1 MNVSVNVTVGGHQVA
16 DFLPLNVTGSDSVS
30 GCFASDIQPVERAIV
45 SAASE
50 GDFRAA
56 AALQDLLFVVK
67 PKPLLSVEDCA
78 PTDPDEAAA
87 FFVENGF
94 VCIQQLFSAPDLQR
108 IQAAWQRAQ
117 EPARA
122 MWAQAKSMGK
132 GASGLYWE
140 NQKEI
145 GEALPGFPHGRLFFD
160 IPVEQCFF
168 AEAEQ
173 GDGDPILLDLIDPP
187 KLVAVLHRIIGED
200 VVLCGMQP
208 RTVPP
213 EQEGGY
219 TSWHSDSHAGVGW
232 EQEQIGHGIAKRTV
246 KAFICE
252 RAHCTALPSMLWC
265 FVPHGERLS
274 VLAGLY

>member
-1 MNVSVNVTVGGHQVA
+1 MYSRPSSRRLRHLDAHLRRQAVSVVA
-16 DFLPLNVTGSDSVS
+16 AGDTGSSHPAAAVLPLSVYGRDNSS
-30 GCFASDIQPVERAIV
+30 GCFASNVEPIEKAIS
-45 SAASE
+45 SAA
-50 GDFRAA
+50 GKGNFRAA

-67 PKPLLSVEDCA
+67 PKPLLSVQDCA
-78 PTDPDEAAA
+78 PADPDQAAA
-87 FFVENGF
+87 FFVRNGF
-94 VCIQQLFSAPDLQR
+94 VCIRQLFSVADLKR
-108 IQAAWQRAQ
+108 IQAAWSRAQ
-117 EPARA
+117 EPARS
-122 MWAQAKSMGK
+122 MWEQAKSMGR

-140 NQKEI
+140 NQQEI
-145 GEALPGFPHGRLFFD
+145 GATLPGFPHGRLFFD
-160 IPVEQCFF
+160 IPVEQYFF
-168 AEAEQ
+168 AEAER

-232 EQEQIGHGIAKRTV
+232 EQEQVGHGIAKRTV

-252 RAHCTALPSMLWC
+252 RTQS
-265 FVPHGERLS
+265 
-274 VLAGLY
+274 